1 MKINKTLTM
10 LLMVSL
16 MAAVSLAHEET
27 STQEIP
33 AGTLPTSIFYS
44 LDIMGEKLSLASTS
58 DPETKLNKI
67 FDYADERTAEI
78 RELLKQGKLDRTKK
92 AMNSHVNLL
101 DSARVLLEE
110 KTKDDSALQ
119 LALFPLASSRM
130 EKHLLEIS
138 EAEASFAGEKNYK
151 NTIII
156 SIMAD
161 ELSKPIEQINSY
173 LVQQGYSGFNDEKT
187 MEIISEAEALLNKS
201 YTVANFSQEHY
212 DEMDETLRKVKEE
225 EAKGNFLK
233 ARLAAKELSEH
244 IEVEMMETS
253 HD

>member
-101 DSARVLLEE
+101 DSARVL
-110 KTKDDSALQ
+110 Q

-161 ELSKPIEQINSY
+161 ELSKPVEQINSY
-173 LVQQGYSGFNDEKT
+173 LIQQGYSGLNDEKT